1 MGNVCTPAGYK
12 SVYKQRTGDHV
23 DGCAIYFKPSVF
35 ELEEK
40 STVEFKQPGVRVL
53 DRDNVGIVL
62 KFRVTGSPNNYLV
75 IATTHLLYNPRRQDV
90 KLAQV
95 QVLLA
100 EIERLAYNSNTKS

>member
-1 MGNVCTPAGYK
+1 MKSINLTGYK
-12 SVYKQRTGDHV
+12 NVYKQRTGNHV

-35 ELEEK
+35 KLEEV

-62 KFRVTGSPNNYLV
+62 KFSVTDSPSNCLV
-75 IATTHLLYNPRRQDV
+75 VATTHLLYNPRRQDV

-100 EIERLAYNSNTKS
+100 EIERLAYNNKTNS